1 MIVYRYQQS
10 MDLKID
16 KLIQMMT
23 YVHHV
28 KLFVKIFQVVQINV
42 EINFYHMIIEKNDDD
57 VHEIDQLLVMMI
69 LTKNSTGV
77 LN

>member
-1 MIVYRYQQS
+1 

-23 YVHHV
+23 YVHPV
-28 KLFVKIFQVVQINV
+28 KLFVKIFQVVELIV

-57 VHEIDQLLVMMI
+57 VYEINQLLVMMI
-69 LTKNSTGV
+69 VTKNI
-77 LN
+77 

>member
-57 VHEIDQLLVMMI
+57 VHEINQLLVMMI
-69 LTKNSTGV
+69 LTKKIV
-77 LN
+77 ELY

>member
-10 MDLKID
+10 MDSKID

-57 VHEIDQLLVMMI
+57 VHEINQLLVMMI
-69 LTKNSTGV
+69 LTENSIVV

>member
-1 MIVYRYQQS
+1 MIVDHYQQS

-28 KLFVKIFQVVQINV
+28 KSFVRIFQVDQLIV
-42 EINFYHMIIEKNDDD
+42 EMHFYHIVLEKNDDD
-57 VHEIDQLLVMMI
+57 VHEIDQ
-69 LTKNSTGV
+69 
-77 LN
+77 

>member
-1 MIVYRYQQS
+1 MIVDHYQQS

-28 KLFVKIFQVVQINV
+28 KSFVKIFQVVLLIV
-42 EINFYHMIIEKNDDD
+42 GRYFYHIVIEKNDDF
-57 VHEIDQLLVMMI
+57 VYEINQLSATSVV
-69 LTKNSTGV
+69 T
-77 LN
+77 